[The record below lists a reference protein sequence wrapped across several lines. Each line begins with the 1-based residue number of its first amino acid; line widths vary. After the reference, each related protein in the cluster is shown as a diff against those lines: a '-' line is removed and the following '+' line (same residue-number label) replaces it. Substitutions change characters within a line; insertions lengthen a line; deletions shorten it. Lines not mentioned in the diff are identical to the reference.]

1 MAKIMTK
8 QVMQGLVQ
16 EQEVSEQQLVLLAAS
31 NVTIS
36 GIRPSY
42 DKNGNSYPTCGLTC
56 AGKYKIAA
64 RGSHGSGL
72 GHGTAWLC
80 VMSRLTTSKQ
90 NLRRRSSTILD
101 MSSLRVLLSGLCCIS
116 HLRHDLSQ
124 YSLFWRGRQHE
135 MQLLLPPGETEASQ
149 SVRADV
155 PRRVACKL
163 PNVDHST
170 VLMVE
175 TKFNNAWKP
184 PNTVTKP
191 QIKYVYKIIES
202 VTLTKPYDAY
212 RCVWGMWAR
221 RRCVKS
227 FPSSCNSV
235 KKGLGAELR
244 AQLAGTPSRIPHR
257 RDAKSAKRIE
267 IGGIHGISNCA

>member
-1 MAKIMTK
+1 MLI
-8 QVMQGLVQ
+8 Q
-16 EQEVSEQQLVLLAAS
+16 
-31 NVTIS
+31 IS

-135 MQLLLPPGETEASQ
+135 MQCEPQSDIPLAFPVNCAFKCQYCYRRAKLRPHNQCGQTCRDGSRVNCLMCCCRANFEYDPEDHGDSPGPCHMENRCASV
-149 SVRADV
+149 SSA
-155 PRRVACKL
+155 RR
-163 PNVDHST
+163 HT
-170 VLMVE
+170 R
-175 TKFNNAWKP
+175 
-184 PNTVTKP
+184 
-191 QIKYVYKIIES
+191 KII
-202 VTLTKPYDAY
+202 
-212 RCVWGMWAR
+212 G
-221 RRCVKS
+221 
-227 FPSSCNSV
+227 
-235 KKGLGAELR
+235 
-244 AQLAGTPSRIPHR
+244 
-257 RDAKSAKRIE
+257 
-267 IGGIHGISNCA
+267 